1 MACGAFSWQ
10 IEDLGGSAVVENVHR
25 RMVRA
30 IVAGAA
36 GRMGRAV
43 IAAAAAHPA
52 LRITAALERA
62 GSSELGRDA
71 GELAGVERSGVVI
84 GADLAAALAQG
95 EVLIDFSDAAS
106 TLRHL
111 DACASAGVAALICTT
126 GLAAEVYGRAEQLA
140 RRIPLLIAANTSLG
154 VTLLAELVRLA
165 ARALPPDFDIE
176 IIEAHHR
183 HKKDAPSGTALAL
196 GRAAADGRG
205 VRLDAV
211 AKRARDGI
219 APRADGEIGFAAVRG
234 GDIVGDHTVL
244 FAGPAERLVL
254 SHQATDRAIFA
265 RGAVATA
272 LWLAGQPPGYYQMRD
287 FIFKNR
293 SL

>member
-10 IEDLGGSAVVENVHR
+10 IESPGGSAVVKSVHR
-25 RMVRA
+25 RMIRA

-52 LRITAALERA
+52 LQVTAALECA
-62 GSSELGRDA
+62 DSSELGTDA
-71 GELAGVERSGVVI
+71 GALAGLGRSGVVI
-84 GADLAAALAQG
+84 GADLLAALAQG
-95 EVLIDFSDAAS
+95 DVLIDFTDAAS
-106 TLRHL
+106 TLKHL
-111 DACASAGVAALICTT
+111 DACERAGVAALICTT
-126 GLAAEVYGRAEQLA
+126 GLAAEVYARAEQIA
-140 RRIPLLIAANTSLG
+140 KSIPVLISANTSLG

-165 ARALPPDFDIE
+165 ARALPREFDIE

-196 GRAAADGRG
+196 GRAAAEGRE

-211 AKRARDGI
+211 ANRARDGI
-219 APRADGEIGFAAVRG
+219 APRADGEIGFAVVRG

-254 SHQATDRAIFA
+254 SHQATDRAVFA

-272 LWLAGQPPGYYQMRD
+272 VWLAGQPPGYYQMRD
-287 FIFKNR
+287 FVLKNIN
-293 SL
+293 L